1 VKKAKSGHQRAA
13 APGKAVP
20 KNFAE
25 YLATAP
31 KPARS
36 ALLKMRGT
44 IRATVPKDA
53 TEVISYRIPAFKD
66 KNGVLVWFAAFS
78 DHCSLFPKAS
88 VIEAFQ
94 EELSGFT
101 TSKGTVQFPL
111 DKPLPVK
118 LIRKLVKARVQE
130 AGGRANE

>member
-1 VKKAKSGHQRAA
+1 MKKAKSGNRRAA
-13 APGKAVP
+13 PLGKAIP

-25 YLATAP
+25 YVATVP

-36 ALLKMRGT
+36 ALFKMRSM
-44 IRATVPKDA
+44 IRTTVPKDA
-53 TEVISYRIPAFKD
+53 TEVISYRIPAFRD

-94 EELSGFT
+94 QELRGFT
-101 TSKGTVQFPL
+101 TRKGTVQFPL
-111 DKPLPVK
+111 DKPLPVE
-118 LIRKLVKARVQE
+118 LIRKLVKARLQE
-130 AGGRANE
+130 AGSRANN